1 MALPGAMIG
10 CVPAT
15 STDERILDCVSWVPL
30 LRIRP
35 ADGSALVP
43 GTEDPGGR
51 GWIWRHVAMT
61 AVTAGL
67 LALLRRLPRV

>member
-1 MALPGAMIG
+1 MIG

-30 LRIRP
+30 VRIRP

-43 GTEDPGGR
+43 GADDPGGH
-51 GWIWRHVAMT
+51 GWTSRHIAMT
-61 AVTAGL
+61 GVTVAL
-67 LALLRRLPRV
+67 LVLLRRLLRR